1 MNVKKHHDRYRRTER
16 ELKKTNFEG
25 VFIAPTATVIGNVQI
40 APGSSVW
47 FGAVLRSDMALIQ
60 IGRNTSVQDNAIIH
74 VSEGVETIIGDQVTI
89 GHGAIVHGAQV
100 EDTVLIGIGAI
111 VLDGATVGTGS
122 IIGAGAVV
130 TEGIEIPDRSLV
142 LGVPGKVVRQVTAE
156 QLRSIEANAKSYA
169 ALTQRYLKGEKQQRA
184 K

>member
-1 MNVKKHHDRYRRTER
+1 MKS
-16 ELKKTNFEG
+16 NFDG
-25 VFIAPTATVIGNVQI
+25 VFIAPTATVIGNVKI

-111 VLDGATVGTGS
+111 VLDGAKVGTGVHHWCRRC
-122 IIGAGAVV
+122 G
-130 TEGIEIPDRSLV
+130 DR
-142 LGVPGKVVRQVTAE
+142 RNRNTRAE
-156 QLRSIEANAKSYA
+156 PRLRRSWQSC
-169 ALTQRYLKGEKQQRA
+169 
-184 K
+184 

>member
-1 MNVKKHHDRYRRTER
+1 LNVKKHHDRYRRTER
-16 ELKKTNFEG
+16 DLMKTNFEG

-74 VSEGVETIIGDQVTI
+74 VSEGVETSIGDQVTI

-130 TEGIEIPDRSLV
+130 TEGIEIPARSLV
-142 LGVPGKVVRQVTAE
+142 LGVPGKVVRQVTAK

>member
-1 MNVKKHHDRYRRTER
+1 MKSKFD
-16 ELKKTNFEG
+16 G
-25 VFIAPTATVIGNVQI
+25 VYIAPTATVIGNVQI

-60 IGRNTSVQDNAIIH
+60 IGRNTNVQDNAIIH

-111 VLDGATVGTGS
+111 VLDGAKVGTGS
-122 IIGAGAVV
+122 LIGAGAVL
-130 TEGIEIPDRSLV
+130 TEGTEIPDRSLV
-142 LGVPGKVVRQVTAE
+142 LGVPGKVVRQVTTE

-169 ALTQRYLKGEKQQRA
+169 ELAQRYLRGEKQ
-184 K
+184 

>member
-1 MNVKKHHDRYRRTER
+1 M
-16 ELKKTNFEG
+16 KTNFEG

-40 APGSSVW
+40 APGSSIW

-100 EDTVLIGIGAI
+100 GDTVLIGIGAI
-111 VLDGATVGTGS
+111 VLDGATIGTGS

-142 LGVPGKVVRQVTAE
+142 LGVPGKVVRQVTVE

-169 ALTQRYLKGEKQQRA
+169 ALAQRYLQGEKQLQA